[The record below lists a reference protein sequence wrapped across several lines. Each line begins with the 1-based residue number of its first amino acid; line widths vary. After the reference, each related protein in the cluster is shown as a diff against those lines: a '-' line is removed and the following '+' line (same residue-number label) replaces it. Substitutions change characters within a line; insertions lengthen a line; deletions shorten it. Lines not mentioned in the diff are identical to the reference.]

1 MNIPENVKIGGHT
14 LKVVFTNDCDEIE
27 YNVIGKTV
35 LGKNLIRLN
44 TNYPKSRQEEC
55 LLHEIIHNCLYDL
68 KEEQDEAMVER
79 LGTMLYQ
86 VLQDNPNLWEEKNV

>member
-1 MNIPENVKIGGHT
+1 MNIPESVKVGGHT
-14 LKVVFTNDCDEIE
+14 LDVVFTNDCDEIE

-35 LGKNLIRLN
+35 LGKNTIRLN

-86 VLQDNPNLWEEKNV
+86 VLQDNPNLFKGI

>member
-1 MNIPENVKIGGHT
+1 MNIPEKVKIGGHT
-14 LKVVFTNDCDEIE
+14 LEVIFTNDCDEIE
-27 YNVIGKTV
+27 YNAIGKTI
-35 LGKNLIRLN
+35 LGKNLIRIN
-44 TNYPKSRQEEC
+44 KNYPKSRQEEC

-86 VLQDNPNLWEEKNV
+86 VIMDNHNMFDI